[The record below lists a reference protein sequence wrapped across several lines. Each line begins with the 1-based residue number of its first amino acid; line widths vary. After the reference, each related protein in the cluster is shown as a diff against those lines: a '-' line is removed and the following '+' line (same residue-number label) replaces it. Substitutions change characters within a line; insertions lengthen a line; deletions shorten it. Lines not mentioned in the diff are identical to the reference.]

1 MELKQLR
8 HFLAVMDEGNFAS
21 AARATGLTSQ
31 AIGRSIHTLEDEIG
45 VCLFKRVQRSI
56 EPTEFAH
63 ALESHARRMI
73 VQHRAAKEEIS
84 ALDAGTV
91 GEVRV
96 AIGGSLAGEIGPLAI
111 CRFQEKYPQIRVSLI
126 GGLTDALIEQ
136 LRRGNIDFVAG
147 VATPDWRIDEELLT
161 ENLFTVRTVV
171 IAGRQHPLVGREKPT
186 LRQLA
191 EYPWIVSSPK
201 IGETGPLPLLDVF
214 VNAGVEP
221 PQKLVYSNAISG
233 AIGLLVSGDFLSLTV
248 TAAVPLTIS
257 APPGSDTPLVWLD
270 FDWPMPPIMA
280 CLTYRAGVTLAR
292 PAQLLADEIKLAA
305 QELGHIESDSER
317 P

>member
-45 VCLFKRVQRSI
+45 LRLFKRVQRSI
-56 EPTEFAH
+56 EPTEYAY

-73 VQHRAAKEEIS
+73 VQHRAAQEELS

-111 CRFQEKYPQIRVSLI
+111 SRFQEKYPRIRVSLT
-126 GGLTDALIEQ
+126 GGLTDTLIEQ

-147 VATPDWRIDEELLT
+147 VATPDWRLDDDLRS
-161 ENLFTVRTVV
+161 ENLFPVRTVV
-171 IAGRQHPLVGREKPT
+171 IAGRQHPLVGRKKPT
-186 LRQLA
+186 LEELA

-201 IGETGPLPLLDVF
+201 IGDVGPLPLLEVF
-214 VNAGVEP
+214 ANAAVEP
-221 PQKLVYSNAISG
+221 PQRLVYSNAVSG
-233 AIGLLVSGDFLSLTV
+233 AIGLLVKGDFLSLTV

-280 CLTYRAGVTLAR
+280 CLTFRAGVTLAR
-292 PAQLLADEIKLAA
+292 PAQLLADEIKSAA
-305 QELGHIESDSER
+305 RELGQMAA
-317 P
+317 